1 MSFDGPTA
9 TSKENDKENNNHEK
23 DFVIREGFPAL
34 YKPESNF
41 SQPWLDDDEPIPP
54 PLLPFASFQNAVDIT
69 PQHLSTLWKDCELV
83 FTARTKETHE
93 AYSSGATF
101 FVPCVMKPRCA
112 LEGLAKLI
120 FDQHTQHLPFGI
132 FKPECSGAEW
142 WTLILEQDEN
152 DDEEEDDDVGMHF
165 DADYGLEEQVKN
177 LMIHPRLSTVTY
189 LTNVGV
195 PTLVVDKKSPTD
207 TASSLNGNVER
218 SWLSSPSIGKHIS
231 FDGRLLHG
239 APGAFFPAAS
249 IPRHPQ
255 QQTPSLDTEIHS
267 TSKMNKK
274 SKMIEDK
281 QIITSEDN
289 SVTYTPN
296 NKRITFLVNI
306 WLNHCPLDAELLD
319 QDICDQLQ
327 TPWDLTTAEDVVSLL
342 GDKRKKQDDPDD
354 NNTVVFQWKATTT
367 VPDDIPTVTLEAAT
381 NNKVEKMVCEE
392 TTLCHHNVT
401 FALLCSPAASK
412 EVATKVGMEGSSV
425 QIQFQ
430 KDAFQII
437 VGDECHSDD
446 GSDDG
451 EEEDDETG
459 SQH

>member
-1 MSFDGPTA
+1 MSFDGPTT
-9 TSKENDKENNNHEK
+9 TSKEKDNENNNHEK

-34 YKPESNF
+34 YVPESNF

-93 AYSSGATF
+93 AYSFGATF

-120 FDQHTQHLPFGI
+120 FDQHTQHLPLGI

-152 DDEEEDDDVGMHF
+152 DDEEDNDDVGMHF

-189 LTNVGV
+189 LTDVGV
-195 PTLVVDKKSPTD
+195 PTLVLDEKSPTNNN

-249 IPRHPQ
+249 NPRKQQQ
-255 QQTPSLDTEIHS
+255 QQTQPFDAEIHS

-274 SKMIEDK
+274 SKMTEDK
-281 QIITSEDN
+281 QIIISEDN
-289 SVTYTPN
+289 SVTFTTS

-319 QDICDQLQ
+319 QDVCDQLQ
-327 TPWDLTTAEDVVSLL
+327 TPWNSTTTEDVVSLL
-342 GDKRKKQDDPDD
+342 GDKRKKQDQDD
-354 NNTVVFQWKATTT
+354 NNTVVFQWIATTT

-381 NNKVEKMVCEE
+381 NNKVKKMICEE

-401 FALLCSPAASK
+401 FALLCSSAASK
-412 EVATKVGMEGSSV
+412 EVATKVGVDGSSV

-437 VGDECHSDD
+437 VGDECYSEDD
-446 GSDDG
+446 
-451 EEEDDETG
+451 EEDDETR
-459 SQH
+459 S